1 MKPTFRRNKVHFI
14 SLGCARNLVDTEIML
29 GIVLQAGYEVTDTF
43 SNADFFIINT
53 CSFLKTSRQE
63 SLNTIAKVSMQKKSR
78 AKIIVTGCMVQSHKE
93 LLEKHFPKTHYFVG
107 AGHADQILQALQ
119 SKEEGEL
126 ISDARSYIYS
136 GEVPRTLSTPKHYA
150 YVKIAEGCKKRCSF
164 CIIPFIKGKL
174 QSKPEEV
181 IVREFSALLAQG
193 VFEII
198 LIAQDLGDYG
208 KDQNRSD
215 GLVQLL
221 EKLLLIDKPF
231 WIRLL
236 YLYPDEISDS
246 LIALIARDKRIC
258 RYIDMPIQH
267 CNNQILKAM
276 HRKTT
281 REQIVQT
288 IQKLRKAIPDIVIR
302 TSLMVGFPGETEL
315 QFQELV
321 EFIQKE
327 RLDHIGIFTYSKEE
341 LSHSAKLPLHIP
353 EKTKETRKKILS
365 QTQQHVLQETMKKYI
380 GQTLPV
386 IIESNHPNSPYL
398 MRGRFWGQA
407 PEVDGEIIIND
418 TELVDEFGGIYEV
431 YISGVLEYDLV
442 GQVVKKL
449 PIIKKTQE
457 RKFPLTIVT

>member
-29 GIVLQAGYEVTDTF
+29 GLILQAGYEVTDTI
-43 SNADFFIINT
+43 SHADFFIINT
-53 CSFLKTSRQE
+53 CSFLQASREE

-93 LLEKHFPKTHYFVG
+93 VLEKHFPKTHYFVG
-107 AGHADQILQALQ
+107 AGHSDQILEALQ

-136 GEVPRTLSTPKHYA
+136 GEIPRTLSTPKHYA
-150 YVKIAEGCKKRCSF
+150 YLKIAEGCKKRCSF
-164 CIIPFIKGKL
+164 CIIPLIKGKL
-174 QSKPEEV
+174 QSKPEE
-181 IVREFSALLAQG
+181 IIIKEFSALLAQG

-208 KDQNRSD
+208 KDQRRAN
-215 GLVQLL
+215 GLENLL

-236 YLYPDEISDS
+236 YLYPDEITDE

-258 RYIDMPIQH
+258 PYIDMPIQH
-267 CNNQILKAM
+267 CNNEILKAM
-276 HRKTT
+276 HRKTNK
-281 REQIVQT
+281 EQIVQT
-288 IQKLRKAIPDIVIR
+288 IHKLRTTIPNIVIR
-302 TSLMVGFPGETEL
+302 TSLMVGFPGETET

-321 EFIQKE
+321 AFVEEQ

-341 LSHSAKLPLHIP
+341 LSHSSTLPLHIP
-353 EKTKETRKKILS
+353 EKIKKKRRDILTK
-365 QTQQHVLQETMKKYI
+365 TQQHVLQDTMKKYI
-380 GQTLPV
+380 GLTLPV
-386 IIESNHPNSPYL
+386 IIEGNHPDSPYL

-407 PEVDGEIIIND
+407 PEVDGEVIIND
-418 TELVDEFGGIYEV
+418 TRLVDELGAIYEV
-431 YISGVLEYDLV
+431 SISGLLEYDLV

-449 PIIKKTQE
+449 SKTQE
-457 RKFPLTIVT
+457 KKQTKFPLTILT

>member
-29 GIVLQAGYEVTDTF
+29 GLILQAGYEVTDTI

-53 CSFLKTSRQE
+53 CSFLQASREE

-78 AKIIVTGCMVQSHKE
+78 AKIIVTGCMVQSHKDV
-93 LLEKHFPKTHYFVG
+93 LEKYFPKTHYFVG
-107 AGHADQILQALQ
+107 AGHTDQILQALQ

-136 GEVPRTLSTPKHYA
+136 GEIPRTLSTPKHYA
-150 YVKIAEGCKKRCSF
+150 YLKIAEGCKKRCSF
-164 CIIPFIKGKL
+164 CIIPLIKGKL
-174 QSKPEEV
+174 QSKPEE
-181 IVREFSALLAQG
+181 IIIKEFSALLAQG

-208 KDQNRSD
+208 KDQHRSN
-215 GLVQLL
+215 GLENLL

-236 YLYPDEISDS
+236 YLYPDEITDE

-258 RYIDMPIQH
+258 PYVDMPIQH

-276 HRKTT
+276 HRKTNKK
-281 REQIVQT
+281 QIVQT
-288 IQKLRKAIPDIVIR
+288 IHKLRTAIPNIVIR
-302 TSLMVGFPGETEL
+302 TSLMVGFPGETEA

-321 EFIQKE
+321 AFVEEQ

-341 LSHSAKLPLHIP
+341 LSHSSKLPLHIP
-353 EKTKETRKKILS
+353 EKIKEKRRDILS
-365 QTQQHVLQETMKKYI
+365 KTQQHVLQDTMRKYI
-380 GQTLPV
+380 GLTLPV
-386 IIESNHPNSPYL
+386 IIEGNHPDSPYL

-418 TELVDEFGGIYEV
+418 TRLVDELGVIYEV
-431 YISGVLEYDLV
+431 SISGLFKYDLV

-449 PIIKKTQE
+449 SKTQE
-457 RKFPLTIVT
+457 KRQTRFPLTILA

>member
-29 GIVLQAGYEVTDTF
+29 GLILQAGYEVTDTI

-53 CSFLKTSRQE
+53 CSFLQASREE

-78 AKIIVTGCMVQSHKE
+78 AKIIVTGCMVQSHKDV
-93 LLEKHFPKTHYFVG
+93 LEKYFPKTHYFVG
-107 AGHADQILQALQ
+107 AGHTDQILQALQ

-136 GEVPRTLSTPKHYA
+136 GEIPRTLSTPKHYA
-150 YVKIAEGCKKRCSF
+150 YLKIAEGCKKRCSF
-164 CIIPFIKGKL
+164 CIIPLIKGKL
-174 QSKPEEV
+174 QSKPEE
-181 IVREFSALLAQG
+181 IILKEFSALLAQG

-208 KDQNRSD
+208 KDQHRSN
-215 GLVQLL
+215 GLESLL

-236 YLYPDEISDS
+236 YLYPDEITDE

-258 RYIDMPIQH
+258 PYIDMPIQH

-276 HRKTT
+276 HRKTNK
-281 REQIVQT
+281 EQIVQT
-288 IQKLRKAIPDIVIR
+288 IHKLRTAIPNIVIR
-302 TSLMVGFPGETEL
+302 TSLMVGFPGETEA

-321 EFIQKE
+321 AFVEEQ

-341 LSHSAKLPLHIP
+341 LSHSSKLPLHIP
-353 EKTKETRKKILS
+353 EKIKEERRDILS
-365 QTQQHVLQETMKKYI
+365 KTQQHVLQDTMKKYI
-380 GQTLPV
+380 GLTLPV
-386 IIESNHPNSPYL
+386 IIEGNHPDSPYL

-418 TELVDEFGGIYEV
+418 TRLVDELGAIYEV
-431 YISGVLEYDLV
+431 FISGSLEYDLV
-442 GQVVKKL
+442 GQVAKKL
-449 PIIKKTQE
+449 SKTQE
-457 RKFPLTIVT
+457 KKQTKFPLTILT

>member
-29 GIVLQAGYEVTDTF
+29 GIILQAGYEVTQTV
-43 SNADFFIINT
+43 SHADFFIINT
-53 CSFLKTSRQE
+53 CSFLQTSRQE
-63 SLNTIAKVSMQKKSR
+63 SLNTIAKISMQKKSR

-93 LLEKHFPKTHYFVG
+93 LLEKYFPKTHYFVG
-107 AGHADQILQALQ
+107 AGHANGILEALQ

-136 GEVPRTLSTPKHYA
+136 GEVPRTLSTPRHYA
-150 YVKIAEGCKKRCSF
+150 YLKIAEGCKKRCSF

-181 IVREFSALLAQG
+181 IVKEFSALLAQG

-208 KDQNRSD
+208 KDQKRSN
-215 GLVQLL
+215 GLVTLL
-221 EKLLLIDKPF
+221 EKLLLINKPF

-246 LIALIARDKRIC
+246 LIALIARDQRIC
-258 RYIDMPIQH
+258 PYIDMPIQH

-281 REQIVQT
+281 KEQIVQT
-288 IQKLRKAIPDIVIR
+288 IDKLRASIPDIVIR
-302 TSLMVGFPGETEL
+302 TSLMVGFPGETDS
-315 QFQELV
+315 QFQEMV
-321 EFIQKE
+321 AFVQEQ

-341 LSHSAKLPLHIP
+341 LSRSAKLPLHIP
-353 EKTKETRKKILS
+353 EKVKEKRKRILS
-365 QTQQHVLQETMKKYI
+365 QTQQHVLQEIMKKYI
-380 GQTLPV
+380 GRTLPV
-386 IIESNHPNSPYL
+386 IIESHHPDSSYL

-407 PEVDGEIIIND
+407 PEVDGEVIIND
-418 TELVDEFGGIYEV
+418 TKLVDEFGGLYEV
-431 YISGVLEYDLV
+431 YISGALEYDLV

-449 PIIKKTQE
+449 PLTQKKQE
-457 RKFPLTIVT
+457 TKFPLTIVT

>member
-29 GIVLQAGYEVTDTF
+29 GIILQAGYEVTDIL

-53 CSFLKTSRQE
+53 CSFLKTSREE
-63 SLNTIAKVSMQKKSR
+63 SLNAIAKVSMQKKSR

-107 AGHADQILQALQ
+107 AGHANQILQALQ

-150 YVKIAEGCKKRCSF
+150 YLKIAEGCKKRCSF
-164 CIIPFIKGKL
+164 CIIPLIKGKL

-181 IVREFSALLAQG
+181 IIREFSALLAQG

-208 KDQNRSD
+208 KDQHRSD
-215 GLVQLL
+215 GLVKLL

-246 LIALIARDKRIC
+246 LIALMARDKRIC
-258 RYIDMPIQH
+258 PYIDMPIQH

-276 HRKTT
+276 HRKTNK
-281 REQIVQT
+281 EQIVQT
-288 IQKLRKAIPDIVIR
+288 IVKLRASIPNIVIR
-302 TSLMVGFPGETEL
+302 TSLMVGFPGETEE

-321 EFIQKE
+321 AFVQEQCF
-327 RLDHIGIFTYSKEE
+327 DHIGIFTYSKEE

-353 EKTKETRKKILS
+353 EKIKEKRKRIVS
-365 QTQQHVLQETMKKYI
+365 RTQQHVLQETMKKYI
-380 GQTLPV
+380 GQTLLV
-386 IIESNHPNSPYL
+386 IVESNHPDSPYL

-407 PEVDGEIIIND
+407 PEVDGEVIIND
-418 TELVDEFGGIYEV
+418 TRFVDEFGGLYEV
-431 YISGVLEYDLV
+431 YISGALEYDLV

-449 PIIKKTQE
+449 PLVQKTRE
-457 RKFPLTIVT
+457 SSFPLTILT